1 MSAVR
6 PLFVCI
12 AGPTATGK
20 TDAAV
25 AVCRALDGEV
35 VSMDSMQIYQGMD
48 IGTAKPSPA
57 EMSGVPH
64 HMLDIVPPDR
74 PYSVAEY
81 QRDALHAAEEIL
93 ARGKLPV
100 FAGGTGLY
108 LQAVSHPL
116 RFGEAGGAGAVRERL
131 QREAERPG
139 GAAALH
145 ARLAQVDAETAA
157 RLHPNNVRRVIRAL
171 EIYETTGKPMS
182 ETARDWDGES
192 AQDWLVFALTWP
204 RDVLYRRIDARVDAM
219 LASGLVEEVR
229 SLLDGGV
236 PREAQAM
243 QAIGYKEIIAALRGE
258 TTLDEAVERI
268 KMHSR
273 RYAKRQLTWL
283 RRDARLRWLDLAAFD
298 SPRQAQAE
306 IIEQIQRHI
315 KEREHA
321 GHESV

>member
-1 MSAVR
+1 
-6 PLFVCI
+6 
-12 AGPTATGK
+12 
-20 TDAAV
+20 
-25 AVCRALDGEV
+25 
-35 VSMDSMQIYQGMD
+35 
-48 IGTAKPSPA
+48 
-57 EMSGVPH
+57 
-64 HMLDIVPPDR
+64 
-74 PYSVAEY
+74 
-81 QRDALHAAEEIL
+81 
-93 ARGKLPV
+93 
-100 FAGGTGLY
+100 
-108 LQAVSHPL
+108 
-116 RFGEAGGAGAVRERL
+116 
-131 QREAERPG
+131 
-139 GAAALH
+139 
-145 ARLAQVDAETAA
+145 
-157 RLHPNNVRRVIRAL
+157 
-171 EIYETTGKPMS
+171 MS

>member
-81 QRDALHAAEEIL
+81 QRDALRAAEEIL

-108 LQAVSHPL
+108 LESLIRGTDFAAA
-116 RFGEAGGAGAVRERL
+116 RRL
-131 QREAERPG
+131 G
-139 GAAALH
+139 HTALH
-145 ARLAQVDAETAA
+145 ALSLPTVWAPETAGEALA
-157 RLHPNNVRRVIRAL
+157 RTV
-171 EIYETTGKPMS
+171 
-182 ETARDWDGES
+182 
-192 AQDWLVFALTWP
+192 
-204 RDVLYRRIDARVDAM
+204 
-219 LASGLVEEVR
+219 
-229 SLLDGGV
+229 
-236 PREAQAM
+236 
-243 QAIGYKEIIAALRGE
+243 QAIL
-258 TTLDEAVERI
+258 
-268 KMHSR
+268 
-273 RYAKRQLTWL
+273 Q
-283 RRDARLRWLDLAAFD
+283 
-298 SPRQAQAE
+298 
-306 IIEQIQRHI
+306 
-315 KEREHA
+315 ERE
-321 GHESV
+321 GTI